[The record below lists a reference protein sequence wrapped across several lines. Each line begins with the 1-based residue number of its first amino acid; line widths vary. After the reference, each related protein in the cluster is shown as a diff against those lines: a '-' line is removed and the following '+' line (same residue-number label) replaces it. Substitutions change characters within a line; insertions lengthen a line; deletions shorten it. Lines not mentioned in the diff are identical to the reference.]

1 MLFSFCVITPGVK
14 IAFKSSLQK
23 YRQLCHLLCNAR
35 VSICTQ
41 KKMTLIMFLTR
52 FESEL
57 LIQSV
62 REFSRYS
69 VDLLFVCT
77 VFDA

>member
-1 MLFSFCVITPGVK
+1 
-14 IAFKSSLQK
+14 
-23 YRQLCHLLCNAR
+23 
-35 VSICTQ
+35 
-41 KKMTLIMFLTR
+41 MTLIMFLTR